1 MSRTDRAF
9 KLLDAHTEAWVPTVR
24 MLIREYADWINVDLY
39 FQEIDAEIDGLP
51 GKYAPERGGV
61 LLLARSGSEPAGCV
75 ALRALEPGICEMK
88 RLWVRSAFRGCG
100 LGELL
105 ARTVLQRAIK
115 LGYESIRL
123 DTLAQMDR
131 AQKLY
136 RQLGFREIPAYY
148 DNPLAGTLY
157 LEKAL
162 RG

>member
-1 MSRTDRAF
+1 
-9 KLLDAHTEAWVPTVR
+9 
-24 MLIREYADWINVDLY
+24 
-39 FQEIDAEIDGLP
+39 
-51 GKYAPERGGV
+51 
-61 LLLARSGSEPAGCV
+61 
-75 ALRALEPGICEMK
+75 MK

-105 ARTVLQRAIK
+105 ARTVIQRAVKI
-115 LGYESIRL
+115 GYESIRL